1 MKYLLFDLDG
11 TLTDPGEGITNAVR
25 YALER
30 FGLRVEQR
38 EELYPYIGPP
48 LTDSFQRYHGLTPE
62 QAQQALAWYREYYA
76 DTGIYEN
83 VPYPGVAA
91 FLAGL
96 QQEGYTLLVATSKP
110 EEFAARILQH
120 YGLER
125 YFAFVGGNDLQE
137 SRPDKAAV
145 IAHVRRQYP
154 ALTAANA
161 LMIGDR
167 EYDVAGAAE
176 NGLRTVGVLYGYGS
190 LEELQR
196 AGAGGGGRRS
206 AAAGRRDPPAAAGV
220 IVHSLFAN
228 RSYPGHALFV
238 YSYRALSVPGSPVRR
253 G

>member
-30 FGLRVEQR
+30 FGLRVARR

-83 VPYPGVAA
+83 APYPGIAA

-190 LEELQR
+190 REELQR
-196 AGAGGGGRRS
+196 AGA
-206 AAAGRRDPPAAAGV
+206 AAVAADLPQLAAVIHRLLPA
-220 IVHSLFAN
+220 
-228 RSYPGHALFV
+228 
-238 YSYRALSVPGSPVRR
+238 
-253 G
+253 